1 MPRFSMRSMLCSL
14 VCTLALSYALVCD
27 AGAEL
32 HEMSLLVASEF
43 FDLLT
48 AEDLATITF
57 DQTVYFS
64 RPDSIDV
71 IAAPGIYRILVDQL
85 RGLRLIPIKNNKEK
99 EAVLVQAVPTNH
111 RDKIPSP
118 VALYVADEEN
128 IPHIVLLLP
137 GGTGLEAVGS
147 FSEVRTRGTAPP
159 LLSLE
164 QVHNAVLEKLR
175 KAKSATPESN

>member
-1 MPRFSMRSMLCSL
+1 MPTVNARSMLYSMIFPLILSYSL
-14 VCTLALSYALVCD
+14 VCE
-27 AGAEL
+27 AGAVM
-32 HEMSLLVASEF
+32 HERPLLVASEF

-57 DQTVYFS
+57 DQTVHFS
-64 RPDSIDV
+64 RPDGIDV
-71 IAAPGIYRILVDQL
+71 IAAPGIYRILVDKL

-118 VALYVADEEN
+118 VALYIPDEEN

-137 GGTGLEAVGS
+137 GGTGLEAIGS

-159 LLSLE
+159 LLSPE

-175 KAKSATPESN
+175 KAKNATPE